1 MSRNYLSCSKG
12 VKDPFEVQEGRCDFP
27 RDNAAE
33 KGLIS
38 PGGENLLDFLI
49 LPEGPLEL
57 RQGHQ
62 VPSRVASGKASLHA
76 SCEGPLRIPLQSVP
90 GPKTSSAVEAGT

>member
-38 PGGENLLDFLI
+38 PVGDHLLVFIELQQV
-49 LPEGPLEL
+49 PLEL
-57 RQGHQ
+57 
-62 VPSRVASGKASLHA
+62 
-76 SCEGPLRIPLQSVP
+76 
-90 GPKTSSAVEAGT
+90 

>member
-1 MSRNYLSCSKG
+1 MEMGMSRNYLSCSKG

-38 PGGENLLDFLI
+38 PVGDHLLVFIELQQV
-49 LPEGPLEL
+49 PLEL
-57 RQGHQ
+57 
-62 VPSRVASGKASLHA
+62 
-76 SCEGPLRIPLQSVP
+76 
-90 GPKTSSAVEAGT
+90 